1 MNDDNLPNVN
11 VNADLSKTIEKAY
24 DDTLQKPLDSTSSIV
39 STVLDF
45 FHNTVLYPMQKY
57 NLYAKS
63 KLDSYALELQER
75 AKKIPEKNLV
85 SPRVN
90 ILGPTIEGLKYNLD
104 EDYIKEMFTNILI
117 SDMDSTKQSKVLPS
131 YIEVVKQLSHDDAIF
146 LNNLKRKKLIDKL
159 PIIRLKMVTNGTSY
173 FSYISNYYICSN
185 NGDYIEIPHIVLDNL
200 IRLQIVEIPFD
211 EYIVNPDAYQNTF
224 DKLKNTYFIMFNS
237 IPNNHLDCQKRK
249 LEFTSFG
256 KNFIDICLS

>member
-117 SDMDSTKQSKVLPS
+117 SDMDSAKQSKVLPS
-131 YIEVVKQLSHDDAIF
+131 YIEVVKQLSHDDANF
-146 LNNLKRKKLIDKL
+146 LKTLKDSSTYKNGFFCLELRINNIINNKYILLEYIDNDTKIKRFNVYNVSN
-159 PIIRLKMVTNGTSY
+159 II
-173 FSYISNYYICSN
+173 
-185 NGDYIEIPHIVLDNL
+185 LDNL
-200 IRLQIVEIPFD
+200 IRLRLINIPSD
-211 EYIVNPDAYQNTF
+211 EFFVNQSIYEKMLDMTKKNYNTTNIRHNKRILYITD
-224 DKLKNTYFIMFNS
+224 
-237 IPNNHLDCQKRK
+237 
-249 LEFTSFG
+249 FG